1 MRQLIALAYVVRG
14 FHLFRGFSPTVV
26 VLRTYGALSWA
37 QQRFSVTGDFGVIN
51 HRGGSFVCSS
61 CHRSAVQV
69 WGDMLTGG
77 YVLNG
82 LHPRLL
88 SIRTYGALSGCFV
101 LAGHGGLRR
110 WKAL

>member
-1 MRQLIALAYVVRG
+1 MGATHGIGVPPPNRTAERWPVTSPCDFFTCRGILSSVAIIIGFYHWGVLCVVC
-14 FHLFRGFSPTVV
+14 F
-26 VLRTYGALSWA
+26 
-37 QQRFSVTGDFGVIN
+37 
-51 HRGGSFVCSS
+51 S

-88 SIRTYGALSGCFV
+88 SIRTYGALPGCFV

-110 WKAL
+110 WKAP